1 MVFPFVQAPP
11 TAFLIFALAI
21 VADRI
26 GTLLVFATRGW
37 RLYLACA
44 ALKAA
49 ALALVYAGIR
59 FEMGSQSLTVVYLA
73 YLATGVAYLLLVAS
87 IMILLKG
94 RHAEV

>member
-44 ALKAA
+44 AFKAA